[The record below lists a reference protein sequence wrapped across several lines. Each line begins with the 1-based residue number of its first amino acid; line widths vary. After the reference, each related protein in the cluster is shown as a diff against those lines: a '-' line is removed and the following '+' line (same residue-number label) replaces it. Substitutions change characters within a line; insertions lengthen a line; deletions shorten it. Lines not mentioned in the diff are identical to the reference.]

1 MPHPSW
7 PGCASASVNRRM
19 KRDGLGLRHRSA
31 AGVSAWAEFLVP
43 RLSRFVVEFE
53 AISQDPSDGGVSL
66 PRIMR
71 QESMSNPSLRSWLIL
86 LSLVPHLYVTAIGLG
101 STGPSGF
108 LLGLL
113 AWSLAP
119 VAIGAALA
127 HSRWRAQGIGWL
139 VATLASSLWAVWVGV
154 LRPKGSTASLIFL
167 FIPMW
172 NIALIGPA
180 GMLLATLWV
189 RIRRRPPASA

>member
-1 MPHPSW
+1 
-7 PGCASASVNRRM
+7 
-19 KRDGLGLRHRSA
+19 
-31 AGVSAWAEFLVP
+31 
-43 RLSRFVVEFE
+43 
-53 AISQDPSDGGVSL
+53 
-66 PRIMR
+66 MR
-71 QESMSNPSLRSWLIL
+71 QESMRNLSLRSWLIL
-86 LSLVPHLYVTAIGLG
+86 LSLVPHFYVTAIGLG

-113 AWSLAP
+113 AWSIVP

-127 HSRWRAQGIGWL
+127 HSRLRAQGIGWL